1 MNTLA
6 WKYCSK
12 FETSDE
18 FPPPVACTA
27 PSSTVNINQQGELFQ
42 FTTNLM
48 SLCPIPKVCD
58 AFASPYPVTEVCG
71 VIGCGLL
78 PSGLGGQ
85 PRACHASLSFIYG
98 TFLFVILDSFKDLS
112 LFFKI
117 YFYFIC
123 MDASLACMSLHM
135 HICGWGIC
143 LWMQVPAKD
152 KKGNQDSRSWSYR
165 PFWATQRGCQNKLH
179 SSASVT
185 EECS

>member
-98 TFLFVILDSFKDLS
+98 RFLFLILDRFKDLS

-123 MDASLACMSLHM
+123 MDACWHDVSAYAYLWLGHM
-135 HICGWGIC
+135 PMNAGASKS
-143 LWMQVPAKD
+143 Q
-152 KKGNQDSRSWSYR
+152 KGNQDSRSWSYR